1 MIKFFY
7 RKGVAM
13 HVSAISANH
22 CNMVASKHPI
32 VDKKENIKNNSNA
45 ETLHTSIVTKVN
57 KELNLDKVYL
67 QMNEWKLF
75 CHRQIMD
82 GKLNIIA

>member
-1 MIKFFY
+1 ML
-7 RKGVAM
+7 
-13 HVSAISANH
+13 VSAISANH
-22 CNMVASKHPI
+22 YSMVASKRPVI
-32 VDKKENIKNNSNA
+32 DKKENIKSLKNT
-45 ETLHTSIVTKVN
+45 ETSQDSIVTKVN
-57 KELNLDKVYL
+57 QELNLEEVYR